1 MKSSEGFTL
10 IEVMIALIIMAMI
23 GMMSWRGLDGSL
35 RSKEIIERH
44 IEEHHA
50 IQTLINLWQKDC
62 RGLSS
67 GVDSEIPNFVRGNK
81 NFWLIK
87 HVSSMHAQGWQ
98 IIVYT
103 NSNNKIQRL
112 QSIVVP
118 TKNELEVQWLN
129 ALKEPDLD
137 LKNLQVSFELDG
149 ISSQI
154 FQLKFQNQASGNTLR
169 QVLLGIEASWE
180 FTGYTNRLTSSC
192 LVENLL

>member
-10 IEVMIALIIMAMI
+10 IEVMIALILMAMI

-50 IQTLINLWQKDC
+50 IQTLINHWQKDC
-62 RGLSS
+62 RSLST
-67 GVDSEIPNFVRGNK
+67 GVDSEIPNFIKGNK

-87 HVSSMHAQGWQ
+87 HVSSMNAQGWQ
-98 IIVYT
+98 VIAYT

-112 QSIVVP
+112 QSIVYP
-118 TKNELEVQWLN
+118 SKNDLEVEWLN
-129 ALKEPDLD
+129 VLKEPDLD
-137 LKNLQVSFELDG
+137 LKNLQVSFELEG
-149 ISSQI
+149 VTSQI

-169 QVLLGIEASWE
+169 QVLLGIEASWQ
-180 FTGYTNRLTSSC
+180 FSAYSNRLTSSC